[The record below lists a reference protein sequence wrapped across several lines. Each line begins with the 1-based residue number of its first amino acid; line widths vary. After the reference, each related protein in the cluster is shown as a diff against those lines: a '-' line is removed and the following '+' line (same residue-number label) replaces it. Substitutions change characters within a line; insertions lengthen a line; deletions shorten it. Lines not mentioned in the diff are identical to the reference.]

1 MPKAFSLQEKSDIRD
16 ALVNAGLKRFGE
28 QGIRATRV
36 DDICKDVGIAKGSF
50 YNFFPTKE
58 DLFMTLADERDIAHK
73 DDMRAWLL
81 ETEGDAVTI
90 AGGFFDFMM
99 ERIET
104 DLVLKIVRDRN
115 EIQHLLRKVSP
126 ALMAENVRRDKRFLH
141 EIAEIFNERFSLG
154 IDGQTLQGLM
164 SLMLSLSMQREMISI
179 TADYDGMVALM
190 RDLFV
195 SRLVRGP
202 FDDQS

>member
-73 DDMRAWLL
+73 ADMRAWLL
-81 ETEGDAVTI
+81 ETEGDAVSI

-141 EIAEIFNERFSLG
+141 EIAEIFNERFALG

-179 TADYDGMVALM
+179 TADYDGMVKLM

-195 SRLVRGP
+195 SRLVRGA
-202 FDDQS
+202 FDDQG